1 MDLRDATLMFLIESA
16 AHPAVSEIAQSAY
29 DRLVAGEGIDYR
41 VLSDLVDEASGKG
54 VLRAMHQKYALAA
67 GLIEAIV
74 MPVLQE
80 IGRRAPIRSTR
91 TTWQPGEDPLTAGI
105 P

>member
-1 MDLRDATLMFLIESA
+1 M
-16 AHPAVSEIAQSAY
+16 
-29 DRLVAGEGIDYR
+29 
-41 VLSDLVDEASGKG
+41 ASGNRFADPFGRRDMLKG
-54 VLRAMHQKYALAA
+54 SLAV
-67 GLIEAIV
+67 GGMPDGIPRWGYNDTLIGAAFEAIV

>member
-1 MDLRDATLMFLIESA
+1 MDLRDATLMFLVESA
-16 AHPAVSEIAQSAY
+16 AHPAVREIAQAAY
-29 DRLVAGEGIDYR
+29 DRLVEGEDIDYR

-54 VLRAMHQKYALAA
+54 VLRAMRRKYGPVAF
-67 GLIEAIV
+67 EAIV

-91 TTWQPGEDPLTAGI
+91 TTWQPGVDPLTSG
-105 P
+105 